1 MRFVTWYGDSIVAL
15 LEQPDQAKLAY
26 CAFVLISERLEM
38 GYNLFVGIPIHH
50 LKARHDRKEN

>member
-38 GYNLFVGIPIHH
+38 DYNLFFGY
-50 LKARHDRKEN
+50 